1 MYFPTICVDD
11 FFDDPNAIINFALSQ
26 DFFTA
31 PDGAYPGKRTKT
43 LYDLDKELFEKFSQK
58 FFSIFYN
65 FNKTDVRWV
74 VDARFQKIDPYET
87 ADLNEGW
94 IHVDYTAV
102 LSGVIYLTP
111 EADKNAG
118 TVLCKIKKGQI
129 FDYAQQE
136 KRNFNL
142 GKLNDT
148 EKYISLMKENN
159 NKFEDTIYFSNQF
172 NRMIAFDSTIFHKV
186 QNFNAGNKSR
196 LTLVFFVNKIE
207 SDWFPMI
214 SFKKIK
220 L

>member
-1 MYFPTICVDD
+1 MHFPTICIDD
-11 FFDDPNAIINFALSQ
+11 FFDNPDKIIEFAMSQ
-26 DFFTA
+26 EFNIA

-74 VDARFQKIDPYET
+74 MDARFQKIDPYEN

-94 IHVDYTAV
+94 VHVDYTSV

-136 KRNFNL
+136 KRDFNL
-142 GKLNDT
+142 GKLNDN
-148 EKYISLMKENN
+148 ERYISLMKENN
-159 NKFEDTIYFSNQF
+159 NKFEDTVYFSNQF
-172 NRMIAFDSTIFHKV
+172 NRMIAFDSTIFHRV
-186 QNFNAGNKSR
+186 SSFDAGSSPR

-207 SDWFPMI
+207 TDWFPMV